1 MKLNFLDYKITF
13 FLVLSLFFKISLSQT
28 FDENNLGANRTELYL
43 KDLVNKNVAVVGNH
57 SSLIF
62 NNGKYVHLIDSLLA
76 LNINVI
82 KVFSPEHG
90 FRGEADAGE
99 KIKDNI
105 DNKTGLKIIS
115 LYGSNKKPTKNQL
128 NDVDILIFDIQD
140 VGARFYTYISTL
152 HYVMEAAAEN
162 NIKLIVLDRP
172 NPNGHYV
179 DGPVRKKNLKS
190 FIGMHAVPIV
200 HGMTI
205 GEYATMVNN
214 EGWLKNSIY
223 CDLRI
228 IKMKNYS
235 RNMIYDTPLKPSPNL
250 PNRKSINLYPSLC
263 LFEGTNVSIGRG
275 TNQQF
280 QVIGNPSWTKYEYT
294 FTPKSMPGAKFPKHL
309 NTLCY
314 GLDLR
319 DSKELSEINLE
330 WILEAYKISNEK
342 KTFFKDS
349 FDLLAGNYELKQ
361 QIIDGKSENQIRESW
376 TKELS
381 DFKKIRSKYLKYN

>member
-1 MKLNFLDYKITF
+1 M
-13 FLVLSLFFKISLSQT
+13 
-28 FDENNLGANRTELYL
+28 GANRTELYL

-62 NNGKYVHLIDSLLA
+62 NNGKYVHLIDSLLT
-76 LNINVI
+76 LNINLI

-128 NDVDILIFDIQD
+128 DDIDILIFDIQD

-179 DGPVRKKNLKS
+179 DGPVRKKDLKS

-205 GEYATMVNN
+205 GEYAKMVNN

-263 LFEGTNVSIGRG
+263 LFEGTNVSVGRG

-280 QVIGNPSWTKYEYT
+280 QVIGNPSWTNYEYK

-319 DSKELSEINLE
+319 DSKKLSKINLE

-342 KTFFKDS
+342 KTFFKES

-376 TKELS
+376 TEELS
-381 DFKKIRSKYLKYN
+381 DFKKIRSKYLIYN

>member
-1 MKLNFLDYKITF
+1 MNYCLDFTLLKNTFLF
-13 FLVLSLFFKISLSQT
+13 WLVLSMCFMTSAAQVQPAAANTAAYIPKLEGKKIGVVAHQASVFKEYGKQKHLV
-28 FDENNLGANRTELYL
+28 DLLLECKVNLVE
-43 KDLVNKNVAVVGNH
+43 
-57 SSLIF
+57 
-62 NNGKYVHLIDSLLA
+62 
-76 LNINVI
+76 
-82 KVFSPEHG
+82 VFAPEHG
-90 FRGEADAGE
+90 FRGIADAGE
-99 KIKDNI
+99 KVADGKDP
-105 DNKTGLKIIS
+105 KTQLPIFS
-115 LYGSNKKPTKNQL
+115 LYGKNRKPAATQL
-128 NDVDILIFDIQD
+128 KGIDLMVFDLQD
-140 VGARFYTYISTL
+140 VGVRFFTYLSTL
-152 HYVMEAAAEN
+152 HYVMEACAEQG
-162 NIKLIVLDRP
+162 IPLIVLDRP
-172 NPNGHYV
+172 NPNTHYI
-179 DGPVRKKNLKS
+179 DGPVLNLKHQS
-190 FIGMHAVPIV
+190 FVGMHPVPIV
-200 HGMTI
+200 YGMTI

-280 QVIGNPSWTKYEYT
+280 QVIGNPSWTNYEYT
-294 FTPKSMPGAKFPKHL
+294 FTPKSMSGAKFPKHL

-319 DSKELSEINLE
+319 DSKKLSKINLE

-342 KTFFKDS
+342 KTFFKES

-381 DFKKIRSKYLKYN
+381 DFKKIRSKYLIYN